1 MMENFKHIISTRFN
15 VPTEIWTTT
24 REGKK
29 PLSDEWLEDRF
40 EIFRKYCLPSF
51 KNQSQKNFVWLVFFD
66 ILTPQKYLGLIDDI
80 QKDCNQFH
88 PVFVQDF
95 QEMSAKLLEIIPQFL
110 DDNSEYLVTTD
121 IDNDDM
127 IHRSFVAEVQKSFK
141 PIHNLVIDL
150 RLGLQLTKTG
160 ANKGVANYYYQVA
173 NPFISLVEK
182 TTDFRTVTKEN
193 HLNYRNYPNIV
204 KADKTPLFI
213 QFIHK
218 NNLMNDTFQNSK
230 RISKINYSDF
240 GISKEN
246 ELVLSDI
253 TTFVFNAKRF
263 LINAVKILSKKHQ

>member
-1 MMENFKHIISTRFN
+1 METFKHIISTRFN

-40 EIFRKYCLPSF
+40 GIFLNYCLPSF

-66 ILTPQKYLGLIDDI
+66 IHTPKKYVGIISDI
-80 QKDCNQFH
+80 EKECKQFH

-95 QEMSAKLLEIIPQFL
+95 QEMSARLLEMIPQFF
-110 DDNSEYLVTTD
+110 DDKTEYVITTD

-141 PIHNLVIDL
+141 PVHNLVIDL

-160 ANKGVANYYYQVA
+160 VNKGIANYYYQVA
-173 NPFISLVEK
+173 NPFVSLVEK
-182 TTDFRTVTKEN
+182 ISDFRTVTKEN

-204 KADKTPLFI
+204 MADKTPLFI

-246 ELVLSDI
+246 ELLLSDI
-253 TTFVFNAKRF
+253 TTFVFNTKR
-263 LINAVKILSKKHQ
+263 LLKNAVKILSNKHQ